1 MPTLKLT
8 KANINKIVPPSS
20 GQVDYFDTELSRF
33 GLRVTK
39 DNMTFMVYKRI
50 RGQSNKTY
58 VPIGRM
64 GEFTPDQART
74 KAGEYIRR
82 MQAGENPHP
91 KLQPKEETITVDDL
105 YRQYLSLR
113 KTPLADSTRYQYDA
127 WTKNYLGAW
136 MKKDATTITPQ
147 MVANRVQELE
157 SSAGKAQALNAIKL
171 LSGLYK
177 FGKALHPNTIKAN
190 PVEAV
195 KAIRGRS
202 WSEKKRRQTF
212 ISPQKLPAW
221 YQAVTEYDNPKGRDF
236 MLLVLFTGLRKMEA
250 ATLQWSDIDFKAKTY
265 TFTPEKKKEKAERV
279 TMPMPDQ
286 LRRILKLRK
295 AMYYEG
301 DFIFPGKVPSPHV
314 TNVDHWKR
322 DIIEASGV
330 GFCPHDLRRTFIT
343 IAESLDIP
351 HYALKALLNHSLG
364 SDVTGGYVCMTVDR
378 LREPMQRIADKIMKL
393 ATARVEE
400 EASEETR
407 QAV

>member
-1 MPTLKLT
+1 
-8 KANINKIVPPSS
+8 
-20 GQVDYFDTELSRF
+20 
-33 GLRVTK
+33 
-39 DNMTFMVYKRI
+39 
-50 RGQSNKTY
+50 
-58 VPIGRM
+58 
-64 GEFTPDQART
+64 
-74 KAGEYIRR
+74 
-82 MQAGENPHP
+82 
-91 KLQPKEETITVDDL
+91 
-105 YRQYLSLR
+105 
-113 KTPLADSTRYQYDA
+113 
-127 WTKNYLGAW
+127 
-136 MKKDATTITPQ
+136 
-147 MVANRVQELE
+147 
-157 SSAGKAQALNAIKL
+157 
-171 LSGLYK
+171 
-177 FGKALHPNTIKAN
+177 
-190 PVEAV
+190 
-195 KAIRGRS
+195 
-202 WSEKKRRQTF
+202 
-212 ISPQKLPAW
+212 
-221 YQAVTEYDNPKGRDF
+221 
-236 MLLVLFTGLRKMEA
+236 
-250 ATLQWSDIDFKAKTY
+250 
-265 TFTPEKKKEKAERV
+265 
-279 TMPMPDQ
+279 MPMPDQ